1 MPDSA
6 TRDFPGYHGR
16 RRPFPFC
23 GRIIEAYYTNPEL
36 NTVCVTYK
44 DDSENPPSG
53 EERAYDFYMEV
64 DETDARFQ
72 ALLKEYSY
80 EDLQTTTETRHR
92 AYHKDFED
100 IVKGY
105 IEREGLT
112 SSLSDDRLVEKARK
126 KLYDFI
132 INFDEENV
140 IHKEELFRLKLKL
153 FESVSVQNAERN
165 QKAKI
170 RRSNS
175 PVEVFSHFYDI
186 TKPKKKT
193 RSSKKSAK

>member
-44 DDSENPPSG
+44 EDSENTPSG

-80 EDLQTTTETRHR
+80 GWSNLKTALNRQLSRS
-92 AYHKDFED
+92 KQ
-100 IVKGY
+100 
-105 IEREGLT
+105 
-112 SSLSDDRLVEKARK
+112 SSG
-126 KLYDFI
+126 
-132 INFDEENV
+132 N
-140 IHKEELFRLKLKL
+140 
-153 FESVSVQNAERN
+153 
-165 QKAKI
+165 
-170 RRSNS
+170 
-175 PVEVFSHFYDI
+175 
-186 TKPKKKT
+186 
-193 RSSKKSAK
+193 

>member
-1 MPDSA
+1 M
-6 TRDFPGYHGR
+6 
-16 RRPFPFC
+16 
-23 GRIIEAYYTNPEL
+23 
-36 NTVCVTYK
+36 
-44 DDSENPPSG
+44 
-53 EERAYDFYMEV
+53 
-64 DETDARFQ
+64 
-72 ALLKEYSY
+72 
-80 EDLQTTTETRHR
+80 
-92 AYHKDFED
+92 
-100 IVKGY
+100 
-105 IEREGLT
+105 
-112 SSLSDDRLVEKARK
+112 SDDRLVEKARK